1 MIYYTG
7 HIVSQAA
14 LLSERRRRDLD
25 SCNSRDGDRDRDRDG
40 DKTADIS
47 GSGSCLS
54 TSTVSSSL
62 PASASVPVDCA
73 VDAVL
78 VWCEC
83 PFLPYSYP
91 SLPSSSPL
99 MNPEGESE
107 VQDKGESEVQRKGES
122 EGRRKGLGT
131 SKGEDRDRV
140 IDRGRSRDVERD
152 IDRYRDRYSDSDS
165 DRGTAAPQLTAPHSS
180 FLAVLSSALREEL
193 NADAGV
199 GDGSARCDSDNYS
212 GGGSGSGRGSTATPT
227 ASGSGDLEPSIPDP
241 VLVPLWVMSASSLND
256 GCAVLSQALHAS
268 LPTPIPIPIPMGS
281 AAERA
286 RDPSSLSL
294 PLSKPSTL
302 SALPLPLPLS
312 TVTSIRVF
320 DRPCPSLPPSLPF
333 GVCIRRVTYD
343 VCGAEVVVSKGRE
356 RETVYGTEIL
366 NAASDVY
373 GRIGDRDR
381 GKNSDD
387 SAVLGVEESNV
398 VWLNPCTSTLS
409 SFFPISIS
417 PQIERERNSSSGR
430 GRDGDT
436 LSIILSVLP
445 STSITTSTTTC
456 AKEGEQEPIP
466 GQTLDREIL
475 SAAVHWPSPVQP
487 HTNAT
492 AATTAT
498 ARPAFNGD
506 GDASTASVT
515 ADCSEDEDEDGDGDG
530 DDVGGMTTAASVS
543 LGEKIGTCSLSTS
556 SSFPCAV
563 PPSPS
568 HSTLWEICIVQREE
582 PEPDLE
588 LEWTL
593 NLYTDMDPLD
603 GETVNKEREKER
615 EKNREKVEEGASEED
630 CTMRERERMRM
641 RMRVLY
647 SLPFDPHTASASA
660 SGPSACMLTLH
671 VGGGEGGPGLFGVTM
686 SLLQQ
691 SNISNNNSTV
701 HTDGGVGAGSAR
713 CEGEGE
719 GDRGRLFLC
728 GSLRVEDTE
737 ESDGEGKWRKGGN
750 NRSKGGALFLCVRL
764 ALKGMMYLA
773 IAYELAA
780 GFALLAGMRRVENT
794 MRIDGGMER
803 GVERGLDG
811 TPGVRDRTKD
821 CLPFPLPILSPLS
834 SFLLSSRVSTHTASN
849 SGCKGDSKTET
860 EAESAG
866 KGKGPCDILD
876 LVRSVTVSSSS
887 SSTRSLLPLD
897 PIEKEGGGKRETGS
911 EVGAGTGR
919 ALSVPAGGGTGGG
932 TVGGVCVPLS
942 NESPRRWALI
952 PMPMLAAAVN
962 TLTRLDEGVK
972 ERMRVMG
979 EVVKER
985 MRAALAVLFR
995 AVEGF
1000 KLGL

>member
-1 MIYYTG
+1 M
-7 HIVSQAA
+7 S
-14 LLSERRRRDLD
+14 
-25 SCNSRDGDRDRDRDG
+25 
-40 DKTADIS
+40 
-47 GSGSCLS
+47 
-54 TSTVSSSL
+54 
-62 PASASVPVDCA
+62 
-73 VDAVL
+73 
-78 VWCEC
+78 
-83 PFLPYSYP
+83 
-91 SLPSSSPL
+91 
-99 MNPEGESE
+99 PEGESE

-131 SKGEDRDRV
+131 SKGEDIDIDRDRD
-140 IDRGRSRDVERD
+140 IDRGRSRERD
-152 IDRYRDRYSDSDS
+152 IDKERDRYR

-180 FLAVLSSALREEL
+180 FLAALSSALREEL

-199 GDGSARCDSDNYS
+199 GDGSARCDSDNNS
-212 GGGSGSGRGSTATPT
+212 GGGRGSGRGSTATPT
-227 ASGSGDLEPSIPDP
+227 ASGRGDLGPSIPDP
-241 VLVPLWVMSASSLND
+241 VLVPLWVMSASSLSD

-268 LPTPIPIPIPMGS
+268 LSTPMPIPMGS

-286 RDPSSLSL
+286 RDPSSLSLPLPL

-320 DRPCPSLPPSLPF
+320 DRPCPSFPPSLPF

-343 VCGAEVVVSKGRE
+343 VCEAEEVVSKGRE

-366 NAASDVY
+366 NAASDAY
-373 GRIGDRDR
+373 GRVGDRDS

-409 SFFPISIS
+409 SSFPISIS
-417 PQIERERNSSSGR
+417 PQIERERNSSNGR

-436 LSIILSVLP
+436 FSIILSVLP

-456 AKEGEQEPIP
+456 AKEGEQEPIT

-515 ADCSEDEDEDGDGDG
+515 ADCSEDGCEDEDEDGDGDG

-563 PPSPS
+563 PPSSS

-593 NLYTDMDPLD
+593 DLYTDMDPLD

-615 EKNREKVEEGASEED
+615 EKNGKKVEEGASEED

-641 RMRVLY
+641 RMRVLC

-660 SGPSACMLTLH
+660 SGPSACMLTVH
-671 VGGGEGGPGLFGVTM
+671 VGGGEGGSGLFGVTM

-691 SNISNNNSTV
+691 SNISSNNSTV

-719 GDRGRLFLC
+719 GDRDRGRLFLC

-764 ALKGMMYLA
+764 ALKGIMYLA

-780 GFALLAGMRRVENT
+780 GFALLAGMRRVEN
-794 MRIDGGMER
+794 MIGIDGGMER

-849 SGCKGDSKTET
+849 SSCKGDSKTES

-887 SSTRSLLPLD
+887 STRSLLPLD
-897 PIEKEGGGKRETGS
+897 PTEKEGGGNRETGS

-919 ALSVPAGGGTGGG
+919 ALSLPAGGGTGGG

-952 PMPMLAAAVN
+952 PMPMLAAAIN

-985 MRAALAVLFR
+985 MRAVLTLLFR
-995 AVEGF
+995 AAEGF